1 MECDKAQSM
10 FVNDWAEALSPEEK
24 VALEAHLAGC
34 DSCRLQ
40 WVELNRLWTSLESIP
55 AEEPGPASRERF
67 SAMLEGYRHGCRE
80 LGAEPSLFARVRA
93 RLHEWMFPMSRLR
106 PALQFGVGLALLVGG
121 FASGYALRSERDDRG
136 EMADLRAEIV
146 EMRKMVTVS
155 LLKQQSASER
165 LKGVS
170 WSSQV
175 TSPDPEFLSTLIY
188 TLNYDSSV
196 DVRLAAVDA
205 LARFAGHPSVRQNL
219 IKSLSR
225 QDSPLVQITLIDL
238 LVQLHERRS
247 IEVLKQLAGDVGQNV
262 EVRDRAQWG
271 LKRLS

>member
-1 MECDKAQSM
+1 MECDRAQSM
-10 FVNDWAEALSPEEK
+10 FMNGWADALNPEEK
-24 VALEAHLAGC
+24 GELEAHLAGC
-34 DSCRLQ
+34 DSCRLE
-40 WVELNRLWTSLESIP
+40 WAELSRLWTSLASIP
-55 AEEPGPASRERF
+55 AEEPSPAMRERF
-67 SAMLEGYRHGCRE
+67 AAMLEGYRHARGE
-80 LGAEPSLFARVRA
+80 LHSKPSLSTRVR
-93 RLHEWMFPMSRLR
+93 EWMFPKSRLR
-106 PALQFGVGLALLVGG
+106 PALQFSLGVVLLVGG
-121 FASGYALRSERDDRG
+121 FASGYALRSERDDLG
-136 EMADLRAEIV
+136 EVADLRSEV
-146 EMRKMVTVS
+146 LEMRKMVTVS

-205 LARFAGHPSVRQNL
+205 LARFAGNATVRQNL
-219 IKSLSR
+219 VKSLSR

-238 LVQLHERRS
+238 LVQLHERKS
-247 IEVLKQLAGDVGQNV
+247 IEVLKQLADDAGQNI